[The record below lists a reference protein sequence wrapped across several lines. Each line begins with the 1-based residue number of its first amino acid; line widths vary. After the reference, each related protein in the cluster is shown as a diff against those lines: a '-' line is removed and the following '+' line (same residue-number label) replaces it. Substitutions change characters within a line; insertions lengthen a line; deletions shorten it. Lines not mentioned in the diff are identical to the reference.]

1 MGGTDTTHRV
11 RDPRGTATGG
21 LDAVEAVIRGHVE
34 GRGLPGALAGA
45 VLYAGLGPGKRVRP
59 TVALRAYG
67 AVAGGDGSGDA
78 GRHAAAFRA
87 AAAVEMVHAFSLVH
101 DDLPA
106 MDDDDLRRGR
116 PTLHRHAGEALAI
129 LGGDALLSMA
139 FEVVAGVDDA
149 ALAAALTGE
158 LAAATTDMIAGQVYD
173 TLPGAV
179 DNDLA
184 GGLQA
189 SGGVSGGASG
199 GAAGVNPSALS
210 ALTRTHRLKTGAL
223 LRAAARMGGRCAG
236 ADADQLEALTRYADA
251 TGLMFQV
258 VDDLL
263 DVTSDA
269 ATLGKATQK
278 DGAAGKVTYPGLLGV
293 DGARAEVA
301 RLLGEALGELTAFGP
316 AADPLRALAVHLAER
331 ER

>member
-1 MGGTDTTHRV
+1 MVGGV
-11 RDPRGTATGG
+11 A
-21 LDAVEAVIRGHVE
+21 AVEGVIRGHVE

-59 TVALRAYG
+59 TVVMRAYG
-67 AVAGGDGSGDA
+67 AVSGGGVLRDGGASG
-78 GRHAAAFRA
+78 GGAALRA

-139 FEVVAGVDDA
+139 FEVVAAVGEEGGDA

-173 TLPGAV
+173 TLPGTA
-179 DNDLA
+179 DAADGSTPA
-184 GGLQA
+184 A
-189 SGGVSGGASG
+189 SPVE
-199 GAAGVNPSALS
+199 AAGVDSPALS

-223 LRAAARMGGRCAG
+223 LRAAARMGGRCGG
-236 ADADQLEALTRYADA
+236 ADADQLDALTRYADA

-278 DGAAGKVTYPGLLGV
+278 DGAAGKVTYPALLGV

-301 RLLGEALGELTAFGP
+301 RLLTEALDALTAFGP
-316 AADPLRALAVHLAER
+316 GADPLRALAGELAER